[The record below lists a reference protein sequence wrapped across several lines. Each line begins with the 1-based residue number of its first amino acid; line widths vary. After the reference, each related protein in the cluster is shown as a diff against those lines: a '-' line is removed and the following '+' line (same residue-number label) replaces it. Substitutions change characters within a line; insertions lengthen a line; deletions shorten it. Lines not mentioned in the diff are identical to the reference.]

1 MKVYVEII
9 IVIIFEFEN
18 IIDENINLMNN
29 NSFDK
34 I

>member
-1 MKVYVEII
+1 MKVYAEII

-18 IIDENINLMNN
+18 IIDEYINIMNN